1 MKITPL
7 DIQQKH
13 FQSGWRGYNP
23 EEVKNFLD
31 AVRSQM
37 EALLREN
44 ASLKESLRKAEA
56 GLEDFRER
64 EKALKDTLVMAQKM
78 TEEIKSGAMKEAEI
92 VLSEARLQSEQII
105 ASAHTRL
112 TELLDEIRELKSQ
125 RTQLL
130 ASLRATLETHS
141 KLLDI
146 TEQQAVRKDS
156 VEEKLTYLQPPRVAK
171 AEQGR

>member
-13 FQSGWRGYNP
+13 FQSRWRGYNP

-44 ASLKESLRKAEA
+44 AGLKEALRKAEA
-56 GLEDFRER
+56 GLEDYRER

-78 TEEIKSGAMKEAEI
+78 TDEIKNGAMKEAEI

-112 TELLDEIRELKSQ
+112 TELLEEIRELKSQ

-130 ASLRATLETHS
+130 ASLRATIETHS

-156 VEEKLTYLQPPRVAK
+156 VEEKLTYLQPPRAIK
-171 AEQGR
+171 AEQAR